1 MERPPRRRAAA
12 GRGWRRAGP
21 PAACT
26 PRVSLHTGVQ
36 LKSSYLRINNYT
48 KQLNLSDLPSKPI
61 RAQTQE
67 TYSSRR
73 EVVIIIRYGNF
84 GRLSRGETCF
94 VSFYYLGSNAIRYIT
109 GYSGIQGIMVRPKD
123 QLDLHNGVNLCYGY

>member
-1 MERPPRRRAAA
+1 MERPRRRRAAA

-48 KQLNLSDLPSKPI
+48 KQLNLSDLPSKRI

-73 EVVIIIRYGNF
+73 EVVIISVVLVPDN
-84 GRLSRGETCF
+84 
-94 VSFYYLGSNAIRYIT
+94 YLARADNIW
-109 GYSGIQGIMVRPKD
+109 SGTR
-123 QLDLHNGVNLCYGY
+123 